1 MRTFTPSKAELS
13 PSFPVEEQRHHVVC
27 WPELFPLRAARAA
40 RCQGPKPRTALNP
53 RTAHGAPSTHNPGA
67 ETKHTPRPLALQTCP
82 RHLLGLLGVVP
93 WPWARRELSPC
104 SWTPQHIT
112 NPGRARGTR
121 WPRQM
126 LSLLLLHPS
135 SGGKGTERAGWGEE
149 GMAQLGTK
157 HEGVSRGTRQRVSLQ
172 SKGATREQ
180 PGREKHPGHLLA
192 REGTG
197 VAKPGRRRPKER
209 SGDEGGEKRAE
220 LPLSTALAPTEQIL
234 SLDIILLLPPAASCT
249 GERCRAGQGE
259 APLPLTGRVSSFG
272 NVLGTALFCRVAT
285 NPTFL

>member
-104 SWTPQHIT
+104 SWTPNTSQILA
-112 NPGRARGTR
+112 GRGA
-121 WPRQM
+121 
-126 LSLLLLHPS
+126 
-135 SGGKGTERAGWGEE
+135 RAGP
-149 GMAQLGTK
+149 ARCS
-157 HEGVSRGTRQRVSLQ
+157 HCCSSIH
-172 SKGATREQ
+172 
-180 PGREKHPGHLLA
+180 HPGEKA
-192 REGTG
+192 RNEP
-197 VAKPGRRRPKER
+197 A
-209 SGDEGGEKRAE
+209 GEKREWHSLGQSVKVSAE
-220 LPLSTALAPTEQIL
+220 AH
-234 SLDIILLLPPAASCT
+234 
-249 GERCRAGQGE
+249 
-259 APLPLTGRVSSFG
+259 GRG
-272 NVLGTALFCRVAT
+272 
-285 NPTFL
+285 